1 MKIKAL
7 IVAAMMSLMST
18 AAYAGAAVGVSI
30 AGVELDADGA
40 ETYGSA
46 QKRSETLQ
54 VPVGSVFFE
63 LGGDFGGFDVSLGV
77 DYIPYDIESA
87 EVDNHQT
94 VNANTNKAKVTIK
107 DHFTYYG
114 MVGLG
119 DSPLFVK
126 VAYSEADALT
136 DETIS
141 NMQTDGS
148 ITRTNSTYPDT
159 TLKGVHVSIGASID
173 AGPLALRAEVGSSD
187 YDEMKV
193 TSSSGGNTVT
203 VNADGTFVKLSLV
216 HEF

>member
-7 IVAAMMSLMST
+7 IVAAMMSLMSS
-18 AAYAGAAVGVSI
+18 AAYAGGAVGVSI

-54 VPVGSVFFE
+54 VPVGSVFAE
-63 LGGDFGGFDVSLGV
+63 YGTDFGGFDVRLGV
-77 DYIPYDIESA
+77 DYIPYDIESST
-87 EVDNHQT
+87 VDNFQHAS
-94 VNANTNKAKVTIK
+94 NNTNTAKVTIK

-126 VAYSEADALT
+126 LAYSEADAIT

-148 ITRTNSTYPDT
+148 ITRTNSNYPDS